1 MIAVKRL
8 PIEVDNLFTFQDVA
22 HFQFPHVAEH
32 THLEELVKKL
42 LFSHPALYFTTTL
55 HYYA

>member
-32 THLEELVKKL
+32 THLEELVKK
-42 LFSHPALYFTTTL
+42 
-55 HYYA
+55 